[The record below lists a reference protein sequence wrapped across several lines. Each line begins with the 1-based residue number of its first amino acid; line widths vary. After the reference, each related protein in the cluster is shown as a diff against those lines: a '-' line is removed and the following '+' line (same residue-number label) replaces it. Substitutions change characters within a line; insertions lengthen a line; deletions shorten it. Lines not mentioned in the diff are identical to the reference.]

1 MSVFSGRGDR
11 RKKSRGVIW
20 ETILFL
26 PNLVR
31 LLIRLTGDSRVPTAE
46 KALLFGTIAY
56 VVSPLD
62 LLPDVIPFLGQ
73 VDDLYLVAL
82 VTLRLLSRTDAAV
95 LNEHWD
101 GPGNLS
107 LMVDRIATAAR
118 YVLPKRISRVLLGR
132 VVIGPRASGGLL
144 VSPGLPAETTEPPPK
159 K

>member
-1 MSVFSGRGDR
+1 MSVLSERATR
-11 RKKSRGVIW
+11 RKKSRGIIW

-31 LLIRLTGDSRVPTAE
+31 LLIRLTGDSRVPAAE

-82 VTLRLLSRTDAAV
+82 VALRLLSRTDAAV
-95 LNEHWD
+95 LNGHWD
-101 GPGNLS
+101 GPGDLA

-118 YVLPKRISRVLLGR
+118 YVLPKRISRVLLSR
-132 VVIGPRASGGLL
+132 VVIGPRALGGGL
-144 VSPGLPAETTEPPPK
+144 VSPGLPAEATRRSAQK
-159 K
+159 